1 MTMAGI
7 ETGDRAARD
16 PPFVAAL
23 SAEHLSKRFPG
34 VVAVDDVS
42 LAIHPG
48 EIVALL
54 GQNGAGKS
62 TLIQIIAGLHPAGSF
77 TGDIVLVGQ
86 AYHPRNV
93 AEAEAAGVAL
103 VPQEINIAPELSV
116 AENLFLNAEPSRW
129 GFLDSPLRLA
139 RAAEALRDFDLDIDP
154 SLPMK
159 ALDLATQQLA
169 LIARALSKQVDLL
182 ILDEP
187 TAALTEGEAQKLFER
202 MRLLARRGMAIIF
215 VTHRLAEVF
224 AVSDRIIIMRDGRI
238 CGTHATAEV
247 TRAQVVAQMVGRS
260 LAPVERRRAAKLPEA
275 ISVGHLKVFDADD
288 AARLRVNDISL
299 TVAQGEIVG
308 LFGLVGSG
316 CIEAAIALYGAWPGR
331 REGMIAIAGVPA
343 ALADPE
349 ESVSRGIGFMAQ
361 DRRDC
366 LMLDQTVH
374 DNTILASHER
384 LSPHGFIDDA
394 RARRTTSG
402 LVHDLDVKT
411 RSIDTWVGTLSGGN
425 QQKVQVARW
434 LAAEA
439 RIFILVDPTRG
450 VDIGARSEIKRVW
463 ARLAEE
469 GRSILIASTDAEE
482 LVDICDRVLVLR
494 AGRIVGE
501 VSRHDLSEERILGMA
516 ADV

>member
-7 ETGDRAARD
+7 GTGDRTASD
-16 PPFVAAL
+16 PPSVAAL
-23 SAEHLSKRFPG
+23 SAAHLSKRFPG
-34 VVAVDDVS
+34 VLAVDDVS
-42 LAIHPG
+42 LTISPG

-62 TLIQIIAGLHPAGSF
+62 TLIQIFAGLHPAGSF
-77 TGDIVLVGQ
+77 TGDIVLAGQ
-86 AYHPRNV
+86 PYHPRNV

-129 GFLDSPLRLA
+129 GFLDHPLRLA
-139 RAAEALRDFDLDIDP
+139 RAAEALGDFGLDIDP

-169 LIARALSKQVDLL
+169 LIARALSKNVDLL

-202 MRLLARRGMAIIF
+202 MRLLAGRGMAIIF

-224 AVSDRIIIMRDGRI
+224 SVSDRIIIMRDGRI
-238 CGTHATAEV
+238 CGTHATADV
-247 TRAQVVAQMVGRS
+247 TRAKVVAQMVGRT
-260 LAPVERRRAAKLPEA
+260 LAPVERRMTARLPAA
-275 ISVGHLKVFDADD
+275 ISVEHLKVFDPDD
-288 AARLRVNDISL
+288 EARLRVNDISL

-316 CIEAAIALYGAWPGR
+316 CIEAAVALYGAWPGK
-331 REGMIAIAGVPA
+331 REGAIALAGVPA

-349 ESVSRGIGFMAQ
+349 DSVSRGIGFMAQ

-374 DNTILASHER
+374 DNTILASLGR
-384 LSPHGFIDDA
+384 LSSHGFIDEA
-394 RARRTTSG
+394 RARRTTGS
-402 LVHDLDVKT
+402 LVRELAIKT
-411 RSIDTWVGTLSGGN
+411 RSIESWIGTLSGGN

-434 LAAEA
+434 LAADA

-450 VDIGARSEIKRVW
+450 VDIGARSEIKRLW
-463 ARLAEE
+463 ARLAEA
-469 GRSILIASTDAEE
+469 GRCILIASTDAEE

-494 AGRIVGE
+494 AGKAVGE
-501 VSRHDLSEERILGMA
+501 VARGDLTEERILGMA